1 MSKFNPPTIS
11 SIGQTYTFS
20 GLTWK
25 STSVDPPIWEK
36 SSSTETGNEIGATGS
51 VAYYGITGSTIQG
64 ATALH
69 YDDTNLRVGIGT
81 TLPQQSLHII
91 GGGVSAEGAT
101 FGKLQVGSAG
111 ITCSGGIHVGQN
123 IILSDDAFIGKADD
137 DERIIFDSSANDI
150 TLKSSNVYID
160 RKLRHAGDSD
170 TWFEFLAD
178 EINLVVGNSEESATF
193 TTNHKV
199 ELGDVNNASN
209 STKLVITDTT
219 EQVDITGSL
228 NVIGGGLD
236 IQSGG
241 ATFAN
246 NVSIQNAG
254 DVSLTVKG
262 DTDNSG
268 ENDNPLIRLE
278 QDGAAVSCNIGINGE
293 SNNQFTG
300 AQPNAFYIEA
310 ESSSGSA
317 NQLIQFATD
326 NNDRMTIKGDG
337 NIGINNSNPQ
347 ELLHISGGGISA
359 EGAINIGDGATFSGD
374 VYFKDNTASKPKLK
388 DYSETFHDVGDIN
401 ASTAFD
407 FENGNV
413 QKCKVTGTDTGSQ
426 IVFSLSNPPASG
438 TSGTMTVLFEQGNA
452 HGDVAFHSS
461 IEFPGGNAP
470 TLTATSGKMD
480 VISFLTVDGGTT
492 YYAFVGGLNFTIN

>member
-25 STSVDPPIWEK
+25 ATSVDPPIWEK

-51 VAYYGITGSTIQG
+51 VAYYGVTGSTIQG

-101 FGKLQVGSAG
+101 FGKLQVGSG
-111 ITCSGGIHVGQN
+111 GLDVQSGGATFTGTVNLPTQYSTIGT
-123 IILSDDAFIGKADD
+123 DDARIQFNGPGGQITINADT
-137 DERIIFDSSANDI
+137 IDI
-150 TLKSSNVYID
+150 P
-160 RKLRHAGDSD
+160 RKLRHHSD
-170 TWFEFLAD
+170 TDTLLQFDND
-178 EINLVVGNSEESATF
+178 EITLTSGNTEVF
-193 TTNHKV
+193 NV
-199 ELGDVNNASN
+199 ASN
-209 STKLVITDTT
+209 GVIHMPMG
-219 EQVDITGSL
+219 ISG
-228 NVIGGGLD
+228 
-236 IQSGG
+236 GG

-246 NVSIQNAG
+246 NVVIQNAG

-326 NNDRMTIKGDG
+326 
-337 NIGINNSNPQ
+337 
-347 ELLHISGGGISA
+347 
-359 EGAINIGDGATFSGD
+359 
-374 VYFKDNTASKPKLK
+374 
-388 DYSETFHDVGDIN
+388 
-401 ASTAFD
+401 
-407 FENGNV
+407 
-413 QKCKVTGTDTGSQ
+413 
-426 IVFSLSNPPASG
+426 
-438 TSGTMTVLFEQGNA
+438 
-452 HGDVAFHSS
+452 
-461 IEFPGGNAP
+461 
-470 TLTATSGKMD
+470 
-480 VISFLTVDGGTT
+480 
-492 YYAFVGGLNFTIN
+492 